1 MIVNNKQKIIDQIL
15 KLKLV
20 NPLNKIKIQKLQQE
34 LDNKQE
40 EISSSKNIFIS
51 KT

>member
-40 EISSSKNIFIS
+40 EK
-51 KT
+51 K

>member
-1 MIVNNKQKIIDQIL
+1 MIADNKQKIIDQIL

-34 LDNKQE
+34 LDSKQE
-40 EISSSKNIFIS
+40 EK
-51 KT
+51 K

>member
-1 MIVNNKQKIIDQIL
+1 MNKMIADNKQKIIDQIL

-34 LDNKQE
+34 LDNKE
-40 EISSSKNIFIS
+40 EEK
-51 KT
+51 K